1 MILCYIDP
9 GTGSMLFSIVIGL
22 VTMLYF
28 LGKALLIKLKFVLT
42 GGKATSSKKHYPLI
56 IYSEGKRYYT
66 VFKPILVALESKGI
80 PTVFYTSSE
89 DDPVFGN
96 AYNHITTEFI
106 GEGNKAFTRLN
117 FFWKQMCV

>member
-56 IYSEGKRYYT
+56 IYQKASGIIQFLNLFLLHWRVK
-66 VFKPILVALESKGI
+66 VFLQCSTHLQKTILSLVM
-80 PTVFYTSSE
+80 
-89 DDPVFGN
+89 
-96 AYNHITTEFI
+96 HIIT
-106 GEGNKAFTRLN
+106 
-117 FFWKQMCV
+117 